1 MNACHKIALPPL
13 EFEEFNALDILLNAE
28 IGDLAYQARA
38 QERRELDS
46 ARTRRL
52 LERLRAVRAKVDA
65 ARPLGYAQAIKDA
78 RAETVCDT

>member
-1 MNACHKIALPPL
+1 MAKVTIPPL

-52 LERLRAVRAKVDA
+52 LERLRALRAKIDA
-65 ARPLGYAQAIKDA
+65 ARPAGYADAIRAA
-78 RAETVCDT
+78 RADTVCDT